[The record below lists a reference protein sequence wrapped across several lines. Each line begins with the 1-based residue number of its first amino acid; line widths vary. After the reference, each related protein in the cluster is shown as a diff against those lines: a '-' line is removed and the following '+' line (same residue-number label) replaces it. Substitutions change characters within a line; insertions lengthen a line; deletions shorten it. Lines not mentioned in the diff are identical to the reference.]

1 MKHVVT
7 LIDDPQRAQLQVRHV
22 EAVCSALRSSGAT
35 PVDVDWLAEGV
46 ACDLPFSWPE
56 QGDTASLEQD
66 LRQALGDVSLD
77 LAVQPAAGRRKR
89 LLVADLESTI
99 IQQEML
105 DELGEL
111 IGKREKIAT
120 ITERSM
126 RGELNFEQA
135 LTERV
140 ALLAGLSEADLASV
154 SKRMTLMAGAVTL
167 VATLRR
173 HGTYCALVSGGF
185 TCFANPIGERL
196 GFDLVRA
203 NELKLDDGTVSG
215 EVVPPILGRDA
226 KLEILLELCDG
237 LSLSAAEAAAVG
249 DGANDLAMLNEACLG
264 VAFRGKPLVRRAAR
278 YRLDHGDLTGLLFL
292 QGYRSSEFVIPDGSS

>member
-1 MKHVVT
+1 MT

-154 SKRMTLMAGAVTL
+154 SKRMTLMAGAV
-167 VATLRR
+167 
-173 HGTYCALVSGGF
+173 
-185 TCFANPIGERL
+185 
-196 GFDLVRA
+196 
-203 NELKLDDGTVSG
+203 
-215 EVVPPILGRDA
+215 
-226 KLEILLELCDG
+226 
-237 LSLSAAEAAAVG
+237 
-249 DGANDLAMLNEACLG
+249 
-264 VAFRGKPLVRRAAR
+264 
-278 YRLDHGDLTGLLFL
+278 
-292 QGYRSSEFVIPDGSS
+292 

>member
-126 RGELNFEQA
+126 RGELDRKSTRLNSSHV
-135 LTERV
+135 RI
-140 ALLAGLSEADLASV
+140 SY
-154 SKRMTLMAGAVTL
+154 AVFCL
-167 VATLRR
+167 KKK
-173 HGTYCALVSGGF
+173 
-185 TCFANPIGERL
+185 N
-196 GFDLVRA
+196 
-203 NELKLDDGTVSG
+203 NECV
-215 EVVPPILGRDA
+215 
-226 KLEILLELCDG
+226 
-237 LSLSAAEAAAVG
+237 
-249 DGANDLAMLNEACLG
+249 
-264 VAFRGKPLVRRAAR
+264 
-278 YRLDHGDLTGLLFL
+278 
-292 QGYRSSEFVIPDGSS
+292 